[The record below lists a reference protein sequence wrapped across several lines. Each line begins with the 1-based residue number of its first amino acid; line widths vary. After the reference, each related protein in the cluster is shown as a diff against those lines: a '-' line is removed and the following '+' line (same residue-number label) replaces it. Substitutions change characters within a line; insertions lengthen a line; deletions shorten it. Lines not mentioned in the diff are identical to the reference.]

1 MKFYALSSL
10 PQEPEAAISIRYE
23 PGPQGQPDVITKRE
37 MATDGNPATHWIL
50 TVRS

>member
-1 MKFYALSSL
+1 
-10 PQEPEAAISIRYE
+10 
-23 PGPQGQPDVITKRE
+23 